1 MKRLLAPLLALAVS
15 CGGIASAQE
24 GRLKVATVD
33 MQALFQDYH
42 KTKETRDS
50 IQKDVDRVKDDQKD
64 RIAKLDGL
72 KKELE
77 EFEKQL
83 KDPSLKDDAK
93 RRLLQGDMQTKNQ
106 EFQGLRTEFE
116 EFIKRKDRAVK
127 EQMALQ
133 MKAIFEEL
141 RAKVQKH
148 AETESYDYV
157 LDKTGT
163 STSQVPILLYTKDA
177 TDITAALLKTI
188 NEGATA
194 PVPPVAPTPGGDGK

>member
-1 MKRLLAPLLALAVS
+1 MKRLLAPLLALAISVS
-15 CGGIASAQE
+15 AGGIARAQE

-42 KTKETRDS
+42 KTKSTRES
-50 IQKDVDRVKDDQKD
+50 IQKDVERVKDDQKE
-64 RIAKLDGL
+64 RVEKLKSLEKDLIDL
-72 KKELE
+72 KKQ
-77 EFEKQL
+77 FEDPNL
-83 KDPSLKDDAK
+83 KDENK
-93 RRLLQGDMQTKNQ
+93 RRTLQNDSQVKNQ
-106 EFQGLRTEFE
+106 EFQALRADFE

-133 MKAIFEEL
+133 MKTIFEEL
-141 RAKVQKH
+141 RVKVQKH
-148 AETESYDYV
+148 AEANGYDYV

-188 NEGATA
+188 NDGAPAAGAEGEKKEE
-194 PVPPVAPTPGGDGK
+194 GK

>member
-1 MKRLLAPLLALAVS
+1 MKRLLVPLLALAVS
-15 CGGIASAQE
+15 TGGIARAQQG

-42 KTKETRDS
+42 KTKTTRDAM
-50 IQKDVDRVKDDQKD
+50 QKDVDRVKDDQKD
-64 RIAKLDGL
+64 RIAKLQTL
-72 KKELE
+72 EKEL
-77 EFEKQL
+77 KAL
-83 KDPSLKDDAK
+83 KGQIEDPSLKDDAK
-93 RRLLQGDMQTKNQ
+93 RRELQGNMQVKNQ

-133 MKAIFEEL
+133 MKEIFEEL
-141 RAKVQKH
+141 RTKVQEH
-148 AETESYDYV
+148 AEKEGYDYV

-177 TDITAALLKTI
+177 TDITGALLKTI
-188 NEGATA
+188 NEGAPAGATEEKKEE
-194 PVPPVAPTPGGDGK
+194 GK